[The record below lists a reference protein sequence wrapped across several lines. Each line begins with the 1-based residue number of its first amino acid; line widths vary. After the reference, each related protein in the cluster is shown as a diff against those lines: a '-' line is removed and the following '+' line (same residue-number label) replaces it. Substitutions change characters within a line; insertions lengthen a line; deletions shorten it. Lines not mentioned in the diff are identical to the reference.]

1 MPSLY
6 AARPVPAFI
15 SLAHV
20 LSHAFP
26 LSFLSHR
33 RLGKQCKAS
42 DCCQESLD
50 SLPHKSM
57 RQIPVLLLLVLAFS
71 STSAQSTLRGS
82 PGITKLEDKTKTDP
96 MQSFALSTLTGEA
109 EWSTEAEKGM
119 TGRAST
125 AAGDKQ
131 MAFSG
136 GRPPFPVAAILN
148 DPRGVAERSPSKDP
162 LYPLCGWTQPI
173 LESEQYCA
181 WVLATERA
189 SSAYS
194 TVFRRSIVTQPTI
207 YTSEKEPW
215 QGNVALPVRL
225 ADLGDCLPI
234 QVPGSIV
241 RAEHHTYYW

>member
-1 MPSLY
+1 
-6 AARPVPAFI
+6 
-15 SLAHV
+15 
-20 LSHAFP
+20 
-26 LSFLSHR
+26 
-33 RLGKQCKAS
+33 
-42 DCCQESLD
+42 
-50 SLPHKSM
+50 M
-57 RQIPVLLLLVLAFS
+57 RQIPVLQLLLLAFS
-71 STSAQSTLRGS
+71 FAVDAHSTLRG
-82 PGITKLEDKTKTDP
+82 PGITKLEDGTKTDP
-96 MQSFALSTLTGEA
+96 MQSFVLSALTGEA
-109 EWSTEAEKGM
+109 EWSTDAEKGM
-119 TGRAST
+119 PSRAST

-215 QGNVALPVRL
+215 QGNEALPIRL
-225 ADLGDCLPI
+225 ADLGDCLPM
-234 QVPGSIV
+234 QVPGAIV
-241 RAEHHTYYW
+241 QAERHTYYW